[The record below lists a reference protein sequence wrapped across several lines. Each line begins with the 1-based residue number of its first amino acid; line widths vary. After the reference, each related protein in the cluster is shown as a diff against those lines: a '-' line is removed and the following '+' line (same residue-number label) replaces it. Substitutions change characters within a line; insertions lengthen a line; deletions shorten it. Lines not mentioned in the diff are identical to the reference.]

1 MKQFTNPAKVLGLLA
16 IVLVTVFWGC
26 HKETV
31 TNSELN
37 ISGRWIVPAAFSN
50 QGTQYEYNFKTD
62 HTFEGT
68 VTSVDSVSKK
78 LIGTIS
84 KRVGKYKIQNSVL
97 TFYDITDY
105 QNKNNDFGPLSE
117 LVAINNI
124 IAITANYNMILNAD
138 GNVLTLT
145 YICGPAEDCSAP
157 QGVNY
162 FKQ

>member
-1 MKQFTNPAKVLGLLA
+1 MKQFINPAKLLGLLA
-16 IVLVTVFWGC
+16 IALLMAFWSC
-26 HKETV
+26 NKESS

-37 ISGRWIVPAAFSN
+37 VSGKWVVSAAFSK
-50 QGTQYEYNFKTD
+50 QGIQYEYDFKTD

-68 VTSVDSVSKK
+68 VTSIDSVSKN

-84 KRVGKYKIQNSVL
+84 KRVGKYRIQNSVL
-97 TFYDITDY
+97 TLYDITDY
-105 QNKNNDFGPLSE
+105 QNKNNAFGPVSE
-117 LVAINNI
+117 LSAINNL
-124 IAITANYNMILNAD
+124 IAVTANYNMILNAD

-145 YICGPAEDCSAP
+145 YICGPAEDCTPP